1 MTVRVGPGQRPE
13 RATTSRPRITGPAPL
28 ARRAAPAT
36 RPVRG
41 TLRGS
46 ALWPRWWLPWRRR
59 SRRPSR
65 RSASLAGPPLDRRS
79 PVRTGPPSSSRSRAP
94 SSPGR
99 PAARDDP
106 ARQLQGLL
114 ARLPWPGRTAAF
126 RRQME
131 EAVPEVVDVLRATVA
146 AGINP
151 RRALQAA
158 SDGAPPALDGVL
170 GQAIQ
175 AAELGAGT
183 GSALA
188 TAARAEG
195 LPELALAGEALDLA
209 ETTGA
214 PPGPVLAGVA
224 AAAADRI
231 RSRQA
236 RMAATAQ
243 ARLSA
248 RVVAAM
254 APAFLG
260 VLALTAPSDA
270 AFLVREPLG
279 WATLAS
285 AAVLELLGIRWAIRI
300 VRGSNPMVS
309 RDPRPNATRGRPSMW
324 ASYPVDGG
332 GGHARRTRW
341 ARGPRLARHLQRTR
355 RPDGT
360 GRSRRMA
367 ALATV
372 AAIAA
377 GVLFGAVVAAAVPGL
392 VFFALLAAVA
402 WPVMGWVGRRRAH
415 ARRLA
420 VRSEAAP
427 AVLDLLGA
435 ALLAGLNPH
444 KAVIRVAER
453 VPEALQEDLSLAA
466 AVLRLGG
473 TPASALRA
481 AADRSGLD
489 ELRAA
494 AAGLEAAERWGAP
507 PAEALAARAEALRG
521 RVRLNAE
528 AEAGRAAVRL
538 AFPLVL
544 CFLPA
549 FVLLTVVPTIAG
561 ALQTLTP

>member
-1 MTVRVGPGQRPE
+1 
-13 RATTSRPRITGPAPL
+13 
-28 ARRAAPAT
+28 
-36 RPVRG
+36 
-41 TLRGS
+41 
-46 ALWPRWWLPWRRR
+46 
-59 SRRPSR
+59 
-65 RSASLAGPPLDRRS
+65 
-79 PVRTGPPSSSRSRAP
+79 
-94 SSPGR
+94 
-99 PAARDDP
+99 
-106 ARQLQGLL
+106 
-114 ARLPWPGRTAAF
+114 
-126 RRQME
+126 ME
-131 EAVPEVVDVLRATVA
+131 EAVPEVVDILRATVA
-146 AGINP
+146 AGISP

-158 SDGAPPALDGVL
+158 AEGCPPSLEGVL
-170 GQAIQ
+170 GRAIQ

-188 TAARAEG
+188 TAARTAG
-195 LPELALAGEALDLA
+195 LPELMLAGEALDLA

-243 ARLSA
+243 TRLSA
-248 RVVAAM
+248 RVVAGM

-279 WATLAS
+279 WATLAV
-285 AAVLELLGIRWAIRI
+285 AALLELLGIRWATGI
-300 VRGSNPMVS
+300 VRGSNPTVS
-309 RDPRPNATRGRPSMW
+309 RVPPPKPTRDLSSVRSS
-324 ASYPVDGG
+324 ARVDGEG
-332 GGHARRTRW
+332 GRARRAHRTLRTRR
-341 ARGPRLARHLQRTR
+341 ARWSRRPDRARHLQRAR
-355 RPDGT
+355 RPDGP
-360 GRSRRMA
+360 GRSHRMT

-372 AAIAA
+372 AAAIAA
-377 GVLFGAVVAAAVPGL
+377 GVLFGGVVAAAVPGL
-392 VFFALLAAVA
+392 VLFALLAVVA
-402 WPVMGWVGRRRAH
+402 WPVMGWVARRRAH

-420 VRSEAAP
+420 VRSDAAP
-427 AVLDLLGA
+427 AALDLLGA

-453 VPEALQEDLSLAA
+453 APEALQEDLSLAA

-473 TPASALRA
+473 TPAAALRA

-494 AAGLEAAERWGAP
+494 AAALEAAERWGAP
-507 PAEALAARAEALRG
+507 PAEALAARAEALRS
-521 RVRLNAE
+521 RARLNAE

-549 FVLLTVVPTIAG
+549 FVLLTVVPTIVG